1 MRIGGLHKFSLI
13 DYPGKMAAVVFT
25 QGCNFRCGYCH
36 NAQLV
41 TPERYS
47 DALEESAILEFL
59 ESRKGKLEGI
69 VITGGE
75 PTIQQGLLEFLAK
88 LKAMRFAV
96 KLDTNGSHPD
106 ILASVLSA
114 NLIDFIAMDIKTS
127 PMNYEKAV
135 GTRID
140 LERIVASIDLI
151 SKSGLPHHFR
161 TTLVRAHCSPKDV
174 KEIRRLIGPVA
185 KYVLQTFIPS
195 AGIMDPVLLAE
206 PQYSLPEIQELRL
219 QFQTG
224 A

>member
-1 MRIGGLHKFSLI
+1 MRIGGLHRFSLI

-41 TPERYS
+41 CPERYS
-47 DALEESAILEFL
+47 EPLDESSVLEFL
-59 ESRKGKLEGI
+59 ESRKGKLEG
-69 VITGGE
+69 VVVTGGE
-75 PTIQQGLLEFLAK
+75 PTVQPGLLDFLARI
-88 LKAMRFAV
+88 KAVPFAV

-106 ILASVLSA
+106 VLASVLSA
-114 NLIDFIAMDIKTS
+114 NLVDFIAMDIKTS
-127 PMNYEKAV
+127 PLNYEKAI
-135 GTRID
+135 GAKID
-140 LERIVASIDLI
+140 LERIRASIDLI
-151 SKSGLPHHFR
+151 SKSGVPHHFR
-161 TTLVRAHCSPKDV
+161 TTLVRTHCSPKDV
-174 KEIRRLIGPVA
+174 KEIRQLIGPGA

-195 AGIMDPVLLAE
+195 AGIMDPDLLTE